1 MDAHQLWHQTADY
14 YSKPE
19 AFRTNLNAAIQA
31 LRNVTFAIQNEQH
44 ALSDFHL
51 WYAPWRQRLESDAVS
66 RWIKDTRNLVVKQ
79 GELEAAST
87 ARVRLLTWKDD
98 VLAEVPVA
106 PDISPDVLLKNL
118 PLWDLIRQ
126 TRVPAGDLA
135 SAVLEIERRW
145 CVPGFEN
152 REVLDVLA
160 SAYGLLSALVL
171 DAHVHLSAVEC
182 IDTESSHPIFRSV
195 HHRAGTI
202 PCMTSNAESRKQRF
216 DHSTQTELVPDLVS
230 LPAADA
236 SSFEMA
242 ARRYGLGTE
251 DRAAPW
257 QQTDPVMIAE
267 KTVYWSKRVLQRDKS
282 HVRIMFIRDGS
293 SRWHQ
298 VALFASSRSEK
309 HILMRLVAQYVD
321 RTGADALIDVA
332 ETWTIPAQAAREVSD
347 LNRLQDVRGREEALQ
362 VLVATRE
369 GILRTYSTPFSRGL
383 FGKIKLLPTQ
393 ISNARH
399 SDIAYLHP
407 VFKIWVKQGRLT
419 LPDGET
425 VRRWVW
431 EPDPLDTC
439 CCGGPLRF
447 ASCCAPVLLEHRDVE
462 ALRRQGHEAR
472 KRLDPIDVKRFA
484 QAALAQ
490 YVIWIRQ
497 HTAPTRDIAERL
509 HRDLVAVDIPALD
522 EHVRNLRSALEANHQ
537 LDDLVPK
544 LRNISQIVGVPE
556 ISVHVVGLAAR
567 EMFHAGKQAEATAE
581 LDRLGDLDKIRDP
594 LVLLL
599 AARLFDRDDA
609 ECGRLLRRAVDG
621 PQSDGERSFYEL
633 QLADHYRRSGRRSDA
648 LSIVDGVIRRCEG
661 SQDLALAKA
670 FESRWRLTDDAS
682 DFRAAKRTLES
693 LSDLESK
700 RDLAVM
706 LIDHGDLEEAEQQL
720 ADSLRSGDQ
729 VARLL
734 TVDIR
739 LRQNRAEEAR
749 DVLNELPRHEVQRRL
764 LLPYA
769 YSIGLVALATEDD
782 GLCDTARSTFRE
794 IESEEG
800 ELVSPFREMCDTF
813 GRMADGA
820 GQKPSI
826 LERFLSMYK
835 PGASGPQP

>member
-1 MDAHQLWHQTADY
+1 MWCTSTQPASARR
-14 YSKPE
+14 PE
-19 AFRTNLNAAIQA
+19 TRW
-31 LRNVTFAIQNEQH
+31 R
-44 ALSDFHL
+44 FHL
-51 WYAPWRQRLESDAVS
+51 S
-66 RWIKDTRNLVVKQ
+66 R
-79 GELEAAST
+79 
-87 ARVRLLTWKDD
+87 
-98 VLAEVPVA
+98 
-106 PDISPDVLLKNL
+106 
-118 PLWDLIRQ
+118 
-126 TRVPAGDLA
+126 
-135 SAVLEIERRW
+135 
-145 CVPGFEN
+145 CPGF
-152 REVLDVLA
+152 
-160 SAYGLLSALVL
+160 G
-171 DAHVHLSAVEC
+171 VH
-182 IDTESSHPIFRSV
+182 F
-195 HHRAGTI
+195 
-202 PCMTSNAESRKQRF
+202 F
-216 DHSTQTELVPDLVS
+216 
-230 LPAADA
+230 
-236 SSFEMA
+236 
-242 ARRYGLGTE
+242 
-251 DRAAPW
+251 
-257 QQTDPVMIAE
+257 
-267 KTVYWSKRVLQRDKS
+267 
-282 HVRIMFIRDGS
+282 
-293 SRWHQ
+293 
-298 VALFASSRSEK
+298 
-309 HILMRLVAQYVD
+309 
-321 RTGADALIDVA
+321 
-332 ETWTIPAQAAREVSD
+332 
-347 LNRLQDVRGREEALQ
+347 
-362 VLVATRE
+362 
-369 GILRTYSTPFSRGL
+369 
-383 FGKIKLLPTQ
+383 
-393 ISNARH
+393 
-399 SDIAYLHP
+399 
-407 VFKIWVKQGRLT
+407 
-419 LPDGET
+419 
-425 VRRWVW
+425 
-431 EPDPLDTC
+431 
-439 CCGGPLRF
+439 
-447 ASCCAPVLLEHRDVE
+447 
-462 ALRRQGHEAR
+462 
-472 KRLDPIDVKRFA
+472 
-484 QAALAQ
+484 
-490 YVIWIRQ
+490 
-497 HTAPTRDIAERL
+497 
-509 HRDLVAVDIPALD
+509 
-522 EHVRNLRSALEANHQ
+522 
-537 LDDLVPK
+537 
-544 LRNISQIVGVPE
+544 PE

-769 YSIGLVALATEDD
+769 YSVGLVALATEDD

-794 IESEEG
+794 IESEDG